1 MPDLDGAMDAPELH
15 GTLWLN
21 SEPLSMAALEGRPVL
36 LHFWDYASSSC
47 LRAIP
52 YVKEW
57 HARYAPLGLVV
68 IGVHAPEFH
77 FGFEAENVQRA
88 ATDLDLAYPQVLD
101 NEQAI
106 VNTYAAR
113 SRPSI
118 FIVDRQGNLRYYYF
132 GEGGYNETEAYIQRL
147 IQEAQPDLTL
157 PPVMAPLRD
166 TDQPGA
172 VSYRTTRRVDMGYEQ
187 GILGNPEG
195 HYRDEPRA
203 YRDPGVHAEAY
214 PYIEGEW
221 YAGPEQVV
229 YTGKTGAAGM
239 VSIRYTAKGANLL
252 MGQIMDPCFLQVFQ
266 DGRPL
271 AAEDAAEDVRFDEA
285 GRPTV
290 SVDYPRI
297 YRLVENRAVGTHEL
311 QLFTVSPGLALY
323 SFTFTTSVVPASS
336 QGKEP
341 KLS

>member
-1 MPDLDGAMDAPELH
+1 MPELDGAFPAPELH
-15 GTLWLN
+15 GSLWLN
-21 SEPLSMAALEGRPVL
+21 SEPLTIASLEGKPVL
-36 LHFWDYASSSC
+36 LSFWDYTSGPS
-47 LRAIP
+47 LRAVP

-57 HARYAPLGLVV
+57 HTRYAPHGLVV

-77 FGFEAENVQRA
+77 FGFETENVQRA
-88 ATDLDLAYPQVLD
+88 VMDLDLHYPQVLD
-101 NEQAI
+101 NDLVI
-106 VNTYAAR
+106 MNTYAAR
-113 SRPSI
+113 SRPST
-118 FIVDRQGNLRYYYF
+118 FLVDRKGNLRYYQI
-132 GEGGYNETEAYIQRL
+132 GEGAYAESEAHIQRL
-147 IQEAQPDLTL
+147 LQEAQPDLTL
-157 PPVMAPLRD
+157 PPVMTHLND

-195 HYRDEPRA
+195 HHRDEPLV

-229 YTGKTGAAGM
+229 YTGKTGAGGM
-239 VSIRYTAKGANLL
+239 LSIRYTAKGVNLV
-252 MGQIMDPCFLQVFQ
+252 MGPIMDPCALHVYQ

-271 AAEDAAEDVRFDEA
+271 AAEDAGYDLRLDE
-285 GRPTV
+285 GNRPTV
-290 SVDYPRI
+290 SVDHPRM
-297 YRLVENRAVGTHEL
+297 YSLVDNRSIGTHEL

-323 SFTFTTSVVPASS
+323 SFTFTTSVVPALSE
-336 QGKEP
+336 GKEP